1 MKQIYNFLI
10 YNPFLNILIFF
21 YNTIAF
27 NDLGLAII
35 FLTILIRII
44 LFPIFQ
50 KTLELQLA
58 MQKIQPELKEI
69 QNKYKK
75 DPQKQIQETMDIYK
89 RNKINPMMMYL
100 FLIIQLPVLI
110 ALFQIFRQNF
120 ANNNSL
126 LGLYGFI
133 HKPEI
138 INTLFLGL
146 INLEKPSI
154 ILAVLAAGFQ
164 YAQSL
169 ISISVFKKNQQKNN
183 KMLLYFGSGMTLI
196 FGLYLP
202 AAVTLYLLTSNIISF
217 IQQIFIN
224 KKFIKQKENEL
235 GRIH

>member
-1 MKQIYNFLI
+1 MKQVYDFLI

-44 LFPIFQ
+44 LFPVFQ
-50 KTLELQLA
+50 KMLKLQLL

-75 DPQKQIQETMDIYK
+75 NPQKQLKETMDLYK
-89 RNKINPMMMYL
+89 KNKINPLMMYL
-100 FLIIQLPVLI
+100 FLIIQLPILI
-110 ALFQIFRQNF
+110 ALFQIFSQNF
-120 ANNNSL
+120 TNNNVLLSL
-126 LGLYGFI
+126 YSFI
-133 HKPEI
+133 HKPEV
-138 INTLFLGL
+138 INTLFLDL

-169 ISISVFKKNQQKNN
+169 ISFSVFKKSQQKNN
-183 KMLLYFGSGMTLI
+183 KMLLYFGSGMTLV

-202 AAVTLYLLTSNIISF
+202 AAVTLYLLISNIISF
-217 IQQIFIN
+217 IQQVFIN

-235 GRIH
+235 GKIY

>member
-1 MKQIYNFLI
+1 MKQIYSFLI
-10 YNPFLNILIFF
+10 YDPFLNILIFF

-27 NDLGLAII
+27 NDLGLSII

-44 LFPIFQ
+44 LFPISH
-50 KTLELQLA
+50 KTLELQLV

-75 DPQKQIQETMDIYK
+75 DPQKQIQETMSLYK

-110 ALFQIFRQNF
+110 ALFQIFYQNF
-120 ANNNSL
+120 ANND
-126 LGLYGFI
+126 GLRLYSFI
-133 HKPEI
+133 YKPEI

-154 ILAVLAAGFQ
+154 ILAVLASGFQ
-164 YAQSL
+164 YLQSL
-169 ISISVFKKNQQKNN
+169 LSLSVFNKNQQKNN

-202 AAVTLYLLTSNIISF
+202 AAVTLYLLTSNIIAF

-224 KKFIKQKENEL
+224 KKFIKEKENEL
-235 GRIH
+235 GRIY

>member
-1 MKQIYNFLI
+1 MTQIYDFLI

-44 LFPIFQ
+44 LFPVFQ
-50 KTLELQLA
+50 KMLELQLA
-58 MQKIQPELKEI
+58 IQKIQPELKEI

-75 DPQKQIQETMDIYK
+75 DPQKQIQETINLYK
-89 RNKINPMMMYL
+89 KNRINPIMMYL
-100 FLIIQLPVLI
+100 FLIIQLPILI
-110 ALFQIFRQNF
+110 ALFQIFSQNF

-126 LGLYGFI
+126 LGLYSFVY
-133 HKPEI
+133 KPET
-138 INTLFLGL
+138 INILFLDL

-164 YAQSL
+164 YAQSF
-169 ISISVFKKNQQKNN
+169 ISIYVFKESYQQIN
-183 KMLLYFGSGMTLI
+183 KILLYLGSGITLV

-202 AAVTLYLLTSNIISF
+202 AAVTLYLLISNIISF

-235 GRIH
+235 GRVY